1 MAVYT
6 EPPAV
11 VTGQTMTATNWN
23 SWVRTNF
30 QAVWPFTTAG
40 DLAYA
45 SAANQLSR
53 LAVGTA
59 NKLLKSTGTAPAW
72 DTVAAL
78 LQAAAMV
85 ASQAS
90 GDLMYANGAA
100 SIARLGIGTAGKF
113 LKSTGSAPMWDTVAQ
128 LISDLRRKGGS
139 ATDWYAQGTTNYTPS
154 SAVIQMGTARIA
166 VSGGNGSVSITF
178 PAAFAYKPVVFI
190 SKPYDGANWN
200 DFGFSAITTTGF
212 SIYLQEGGTDT
223 LNVDVTWLAIGP

>member
-45 SAANQLSR
+45 SAANQLS
-53 LAVGTA
+53 
-59 NKLLKSTGTAPAW
+59 
-72 DTVAAL
+72 
-78 LQAAAMV
+78 
-85 ASQAS
+85 
-90 GDLMYANGAA
+90 
-100 SIARLGIGTAGKF
+100 RLGIGTAGKF